1 MLHDLPWGK
10 YHHAGKVW
18 GRTDETIGFHVRQAG
33 HLQLNRLCLSDITE
47 WSTIRLPMTIRLL
60 LVTGPTNWRWQH
72 HVVFQTAAT
81 SAFRCRLL
89 KMFDHHEVV
98 ILVIP
103 DAQQVSCVGLHWRGQ
118 NTKLN
123 WISKH
128 FGDIESEP
136 GRTRNFKSVNLRNHC
151 LAQNL
156 LHTPLGMYP
165 SVYCLVYLTTVF
177 V

>member
-33 HLQLNRLCLSDITE
+33 HFECNLYNRLCLSDIIE
-47 WSTIRLPMTIRLL
+47 WSTIRLPITIRLLLL
-60 LVTGPTNWRWQH
+60 LVTGPTNWRWQD

-81 SAFRCRLL
+81 SVFRCRLL

-103 DAQQVSCVGLHWRGQ
+103 DAQQASCVRLHWRGQ
-118 NTKLN
+118 N
-123 WISKH
+123 
-128 FGDIESEP
+128 FGDMESEP
-136 GRTRNFKSVNLRNHC
+136 GRTRNFKSVNLPNHC
-151 LAQNL
+151 LA
-156 LHTPLGMYP
+156 
-165 SVYCLVYLTTVF
+165 
-177 V
+177 